1 MVHKLF
7 TDPNKEESANNF
19 SLCICCMH
27 NSIIAASPKKP
38 KNNYE
43 ALDTTAA
50 ACDGARKKS
59 QQQTGHSLPALTIEG
74 PSMKQ
79 DHLTGH
85 SQV

>member
-1 MVHKLF
+1 
-7 TDPNKEESANNF
+7 
-19 SLCICCMH
+19 MH